1 MTPYNLTFFPPKA
14 LEELAVTAAQ
24 AVSFICTVTLR
35 KMVWGR
41 SNIFMQSNIK
51 KTFFSDF

>member
-51 KTFFSDF
+51 KTFFF